1 MGCCEVTYEEEME
14 KEIINY
20 LKTLNISE
28 ETRRNLLQEIK
39 EDIKKNPKNNNPKNV
54 REMEKTVNYYKNYI
68 SLKLKSPGE
77 LNNLKEKE
85 IKIETKKNDNNNNNN
100 NNIITKKEEILVN
113 NKEQPNL
120 FSNNINN
127 NNNINNSINTEIK
140 EGNNNN
146 IKKEEIKEN
155 QNHDILNKEEE
166 KEKILKEETS
176 EIKKDQNEIK
186 EIKQVN
192 EVKEEIKEEI
202 KEDQPNWRELLKDNN
217 NFSQDVPFDF
227 KSIYNKLQ
235 KAAETPER
243 LNPFYTLTA
252 INDFT
257 KIFKEISSALSMGF
271 SDITDKCGKM
281 RRKFEEYP
289 NAKDIQDLLRTEMS
303 LNIHRLNK
311 DNNKKL
317 GHGDDEYK
325 DYVSACRTFLRLL
338 WFLEYLTD
346 IFENVLKDDG
356 TGAIKTIL
364 GNSYDKVLA
373 PHHTFVVKNAVKFAL
388 MFSSAGNVAKNVKII
403 FGFNE
408 YNDEAKQVIQNTVNF
423 MKTIWN
429 GGNDFYVKNSL
440 LDLE

>member
-1 MGCCEVTYEEEME
+1 MGCCQVTYEEEME

-28 ETRRNLLQEIK
+28 ETRRKLLQEIK
-39 EDIKKNPKNNNPKNV
+39 EDIRKNPKNNNPKNV
-54 REMEKTVNYYKNYI
+54 AEMEKTVNYYKNYI
-68 SLKLKSPGE
+68 SLKLKGPDK
-77 LNNLKEKE
+77 LNDLKEKE
-85 IKIETKKNDNNNNNN
+85 IKIETKKNDNYN
-100 NNIITKKEEILVN
+100 NNINKKGEVIVN
-113 NKEQPNL
+113 NQEQPNL
-120 FSNNINN
+120 FSNNINNNYN

-140 EGNNNN
+140 EANNNN

-155 QNHDILNKEEE
+155 HNQDVLNKKEE
-166 KEKILKEETS
+166 KEKLLKNENTQ
-176 EIKKDQNEIK
+176 IKKDENEIK

-192 EVKEEIKEEI
+192 EEPKEEIKEE
-202 KEDQPNWRELLKDNN
+202 QSNWRELLKDDN

-227 KSIYNKLQ
+227 KSIYTKLQ
-235 KAAETPER
+235 KASETPES
-243 LNPFYTLTA
+243 LNPFYTLSS

-281 RRKFEEYP
+281 RLKFAEYP

-317 GHGDDEYK
+317 GHGDDQYK

-346 IFENVLKDDG
+346 VFENVLKNDG

-364 GNSYDKVLA
+364 GDSYDKVLA

-408 YNDEAKQVIQNTVNF
+408 YNDEAKKVIQNTVDL